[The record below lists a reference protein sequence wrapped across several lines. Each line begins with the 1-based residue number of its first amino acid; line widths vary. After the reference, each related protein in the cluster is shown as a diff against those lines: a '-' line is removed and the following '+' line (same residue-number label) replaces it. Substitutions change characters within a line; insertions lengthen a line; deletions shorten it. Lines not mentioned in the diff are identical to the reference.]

1 MTTLPQV
8 VVSCELPLNSPTQN
22 TFASVYVNRFEKW
35 ILWYQTEN
43 VDHTHTPHYTKT
55 FLFEVDDRNVGDES
69 PLKFCIN
76 SMTTGAVLG
85 YVVTDLHS
93 VQTAKDSKLVFNLRD
108 DLGKKNSQVFEGLN

>member
-1 MTTLPQV
+1 M
-8 VVSCELPLNSPTQN
+8 
-22 TFASVYVNRFEKW
+22 
-35 ILWYQTEN
+35 
-43 VDHTHTPHYTKT
+43 
-55 FLFEVDDRNVGDES
+55 DDRNVGDES

-108 DLGKKNSQVFEGLN
+108 DLGKKSG